1 MKAKDLATAKAK
13 VVHLFNDMTIDEAL
27 KVLLKSNLASIPV
40 LERDSNRYLY
50 SLSAF
55 AILKKVANGRENP
68 DVYKEPISSV
78 SLERFIVP
86 CTLDTEIDNLIDLV
100 VSQNFVPLVDAS
112 GAFQGI
118 VTRKAVINYMS
129 DRLSESEE

>member
-55 AILKKVANGRENP
+55 AILKKVANGRGNP
-68 DVYKEPISSV
+68 DIYKEPISSV